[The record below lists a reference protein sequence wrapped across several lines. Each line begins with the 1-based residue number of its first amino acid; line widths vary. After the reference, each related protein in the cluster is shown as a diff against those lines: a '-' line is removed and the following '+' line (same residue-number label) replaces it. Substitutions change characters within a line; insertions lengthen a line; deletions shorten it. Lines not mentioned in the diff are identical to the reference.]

1 MIFESTPSEWLT
13 VVRKIEKGKKP
24 QTESNEI
31 NTESHSGIDNFLFNR
46 EYNVKG
52 HIINTKDT
60 RIILHE

>member
-13 VVRKIEKGKKP
+13 LVRKIEKGKKP

-31 NTESHSGIDNFLFNR
+31 NTEFHLGIDSFLFNR

-52 HIINTKDT
+52 HIINTKGT
-60 RIILHE
+60 V